1 MSQALY
7 RKWRPQKFSE
17 LFGQDH
23 IRTTLQNALSSHR
36 ITHAYLFSGP
46 RGSGKTTTARLLA
59 KSVNCQNFKDSE
71 PCNKCSSCQEIQKGQ
86 NLDLIEIDAASNRGI
101 EEIKDLRE
109 KIKFTPVK
117 SKYKV
122 YVIDESHMLTRE
134 AFNALLKTLEEPPAH
149 VIFVLATTEVHKI
162 PLTILSRC
170 QSFDFRRLSISDL
183 INRISYIA
191 KKENLKID
199 EGAAKLIAQS
209 ASGSARDAES
219 LLDLIISR
227 GLSNIKKQDAEE
239 ILGKTETERI
249 KELYEFL
256 IKKDTASVLSIL
268 NQVSDGGKD
277 LFQFSSNLIE
287 FLREKLLLNP
297 SNTLVSW
304 IKLLCQAQKEMKN
317 TALVQLPL
325 ELAVVEMTTK
335 DTKEEGLN
343 PDLVKIGEEI
353 KKSDSEHL
361 SLDWDKL
368 VAEMKPENHS
378 LCFILENCRP
388 IEIKEDQVILG
399 VDFKFH
405 KDKLEEPKNRQ
416 KLETALKK
424 ITGRDFKIIC
434 QVVKGIQKIKVLNH
448 ENNDLVDDAKEVF
461 ETKE

>member
-36 ITHAYLFSGP
+36 ITHAYLFAGP
-46 RGSGKTTTARLLA
+46 RGTGKTSTARLLA

-122 YVIDESHMLTRE
+122 YVIDEVHQLTLP

-170 QSFDFRRLSISDL
+170 QRFDFRRLSISDL
-183 INRISYIA
+183 INRISYIV

-199 EGAAKLIAQS
+199 EEAAKLIAQS

-227 GLSNIKKQDAEE
+227 GLSSVKKKDVEE
-239 ILGKTETERI
+239 ILGITETERI

-268 NQVSDGGKD
+268 NQVSDEGKD

-287 FLREKLLLNP
+287 FLREKLLANP
-297 SNTLVSW
+297 SGTLVSW

-325 ELAVVEMTTK
+325 ELAVIEMITK
-335 DTKEEGLN
+335 DTKEEGSN
-343 PDLVKIGEEI
+343 PGI
-353 KKSDSEHL
+353 DSKHL
-361 SLDWDKL
+361 SLDWNKL
-368 VAEMKPENHS
+368 IAEMKPENHS
-378 LCFILENCRP
+378 LCFILENCQP

-416 KLETALKK
+416 KIETALKK

-448 ENNDLVDDAKEVF
+448 ENNDLVDDAKEIF
-461 ETKE
+461 EIKE

>member
-1 MSQALY
+1 VSQALY

-23 IRTTLQNALSSHR
+23 IKKTLQNALTRGR

-59 KSVNCQNFKDSE
+59 KSVNCSNFKDGE
-71 PCNKCSSCQEIQKGQ
+71 PCNKCSSCQEIQKSQ
-86 NLDLIEIDAASNRGI
+86 SLDLIEIDAASNRGI

-122 YVIDESHMLTRE
+122 YVIDEAHQLTRE

-149 VIFVLATTEVHKI
+149 AIFVLATTEVHKI
-162 PLTILSRC
+162 PSTILSRC
-170 QSFDFRRLSISDL
+170 QRFDFRRLSTSDL

-191 KKENLKID
+191 QKENLKID
-199 EGAAKLIAQS
+199 PEAAKLIAQS

-227 GLSNIKKQDAEE
+227 GLSDVTKKDVEE
-239 ILGKTETERI
+239 ILGKTGTEQI

-256 IKKDTASVLSIL
+256 IKKDAASSLSIL
-268 NQVSDGGKD
+268 NQVSDEGKD
-277 LFQFSSNLIE
+277 LFQFSSDLIE
-287 FLREKLLLNP
+287 FLREKLLANP
-297 SNTLVSW
+297 SGTLVSW
-304 IKLLCQAQKEMKN
+304 IKLLCQAQKEMQN
-317 TALVQLPL
+317 TSLIQLPL
-325 ELAVVEMTTK
+325 ELAIVEMIATDK
-335 DTKEEGLN
+335 NDIKEDIKEEDSN
-343 PDLVKIGEEI
+343 PGFNSGHI
-353 KKSDSEHL
+353 

-368 VAEMKPENHS
+368 ITEMKPENHS

-388 IEIKEDQVILG
+388 IEIKNGQVILG

-405 KDKLEEPKNRQ
+405 KDKLEEPRNRQ
-416 KLETALKK
+416 KIESALKK
-424 ITGRDFKIIC
+424 VTGKDFKIIC
-434 QVVKGIQKIKVLNH
+434 QVVKGIQKIKAL
-448 ENNDLVDDAKEVF
+448 ESKNNNLVGDAKEIF
-461 ETKE
+461 EIEE